1 MNSNIASLPTATL
14 PRRPIFRRCLV
25 AFLLSIVGLF
35 VFFGFGEA
43 LGEMAGFIAGVA
55 YCLIAQF
62 FLSIGH
68 PQALRQDWPII
79 LCLNFMVF
87 LNAILNLT
95 LEPGAAAHPTI
106 LIMVAAA
113 LACSYA
119 GAALAALIARKRS
132 PAV

>member
-1 MNSNIASLPTATL
+1 MNTNTTSLPTVKS
-14 PRRPIFRRCLV
+14 PRRRIFRRCMV

-35 VFFGFGEA
+35 VFFGFGET
-43 LGEMAGFIAGVA
+43 LGEMAGFISVAA

-62 FLSIGH
+62 FLSLGH

-106 LIMVAAA
+106 LISVAAA

-119 GAALAALIARKRS
+119 GAALAALIARIRT

>member
-1 MNSNIASLPTATL
+1 MNTNTTSLPTVKS
-14 PRRPIFRRCLV
+14 PRRPICRRCMV

-35 VFFGFGEA
+35 VFFGFGET
-43 LGEMAGFIAGVA
+43 LGYMAGFISVAA

-62 FLSIGH
+62 FLSFGH

-113 LACSYA
+113 LVCSYA
-119 GAALAALIARKRS
+119 GAALAALIARIRT

>member
-1 MNSNIASLPTATL
+1 MNTNTASLPTATL
-14 PRRPIFRRCLV
+14 PRHPILRRCLV

-35 VFFGFGEA
+35 VFFGFGET
-43 LGEMAGFIAGVA
+43 LGEMAGFISVA
-55 YCLIAQF
+55 PYCLIAQF
-62 FLSIGH
+62 FLSRGH

-79 LCLNFMVF
+79 LCLNFMVV

-106 LIMVAAA
+106 LISVATA

-119 GAALAALIARKRS
+119 GAALAALIARNRT

>member
-1 MNSNIASLPTATL
+1 MNTNTTSLPTAKL

-106 LIMVAAA
+106 LILVAAA

-119 GAALAALIARKRS
+119 GAALAARIARC
-132 PAV
+132 

>member
-1 MNSNIASLPTATL
+1 MNTNTASLPTAKL
-14 PRRPIFRRCLV
+14 LRRPIFRRCLV

-35 VFFGFGEA
+35 VFFGFGET
-43 LGEMAGFIAGVA
+43 LGYMAGFISVVA

-62 FLSIGH
+62 FLSLGH

-106 LIMVAAA
+106 LILVAAA

-119 GAALAALIARKRS
+119 GAALAALIARIRT

>member
-1 MNSNIASLPTATL
+1 MNSNNAALPTSKL

-35 VFFGFGEA
+35 VFFGFGET
-43 LGEMAGFIAGVA
+43 LGDMAGFISVAA
-55 YCLIAQF
+55 YCLIAHF
-62 FLSIGH
+62 FLSLGH

-119 GAALAALIARKRS
+119 GAWLAARIARNRTR
-132 PAV
+132 AA

>member
-1 MNSNIASLPTATL
+1 MNTDKASLPSATL

-35 VFFGFGEA
+35 VFFGFGET
-43 LGEMAGFIAGVA
+43 LGDMAGFISAAA

-62 FLSIGH
+62 FLSLGH

-119 GAALAALIARKRS
+119 GAALAALIARIRAS
-132 PAV
+132 AV

>member
-1 MNSNIASLPTATL
+1 MNTNTTSLPTVKS
-14 PRRPIFRRCLV
+14 PRRRIFRRCMV

-35 VFFGFGEA
+35 VFFGFGET
-43 LGEMAGFIAGVA
+43 LGEMAGFIGGVA

-62 FLSIGH
+62 FLSLGH
-68 PQALRQDWPII
+68 PQPLRQDWPII

-113 LACSYA
+113 LVCSYA
-119 GAALAALIARKRS
+119 GAALAALIARIRT

>member
-1 MNSNIASLPTATL
+1 MNTNNASLPTATL

-35 VFFGFGEA
+35 VFFGFGET
-43 LGEMAGFIAGVA
+43 LGYMAGFIGVAA

-62 FLSIGH
+62 FLSLGH

-106 LIMVAAA
+106 LITGG
-113 LACSYA
+113 LP
-119 GAALAALIARKRS
+119 L
-132 PAV
+132 

>member
-1 MNSNIASLPTATL
+1 MNSNNAALPTSKL

-25 AFLLSIVGLF
+25 AFLLSIAGLF
-35 VFFGFGEA
+35 VFFGFGET
-43 LGEMAGFIAGVA
+43 LGDMAGFIGVA
-55 YCLIAQF
+55 TYCLIAQF
-62 FLSIGH
+62 FLSLGR

-79 LCLNFMVF
+79 LSLNFMVF

-106 LIMVAAA
+106 LILVAAA

-119 GAALAALIARKRS
+119 GAALAAHIARIRT
-132 PAV
+132 PAA

>member
-1 MNSNIASLPTATL
+1 MNTNTTSLPTVTS

-35 VFFGFGEA
+35 VFFGFGET
-43 LGEMAGFIAGVA
+43 LGEMAGYISVA
-55 YCLIAQF
+55 PYCLIAQF
-62 FLSIGH
+62 FLSRAH
-68 PQALRQDWPII
+68 PQALRLDWPII

-113 LACSYA
+113 LASSYA
-119 GAALAALIARKRS
+119 GAALAALIARIRT
-132 PAV
+132 PGA

>member
-1 MNSNIASLPTATL
+1 MLL
-14 PRRPIFRRCLV
+14 CRPQNCPVVPFFAVVWSPFC
-25 AFLLSIVGLF
+25 LSIAGLF
-35 VFFGFGEA
+35 VFFGFGET
-43 LGEMAGFIAGVA
+43 LGDMAGFISVAA

-62 FLSIGH
+62 FLSIGR

-119 GAALAALIARKRS
+119 GAALAAHIARTRT

>member
-1 MNSNIASLPTATL
+1 MNTNIASLPTATL
-14 PRRPIFRRCLV
+14 PRRPLFRRCLV

-62 FLSIGH
+62 FLSLGH

-113 LACSYA
+113 LVFSYA
-119 GAALAALIARKRS
+119 GAGLAALIARTRT
-132 PAV
+132 PVV